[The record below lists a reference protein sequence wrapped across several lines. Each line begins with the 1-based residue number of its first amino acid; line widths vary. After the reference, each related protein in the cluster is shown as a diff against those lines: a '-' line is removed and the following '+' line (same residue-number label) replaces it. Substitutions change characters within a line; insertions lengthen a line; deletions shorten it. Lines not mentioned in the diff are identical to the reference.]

1 MGTLQLKDKK
11 MKKKNST
18 SIYIHCFLIL
28 VSITM
33 LVPFVWM
40 FLTSFKSITES
51 TQVSPFVIFP
61 SKWDPRAYTRV
72 VAYINFALLYKNTF
86 LMILFRIICA
96 IITASMAGYALG
108 RLKFK
113 GRNLVFGL
121 VLTQM
126 MVPSQIFIIPQYV
139 MISKIGMTNTIFAL
153 VYPGL
158 VTAFGTFLMRQ
169 NYMTLP
175 KDIEEAA
182 KLDGL
187 SIGKIFLLIMAPL
200 TKSSMIALSI
210 FTALFGYKD
219 LMWPL
224 IVNTRKESLVLSSA
238 LAKMQGQYTTN
249 YPELMAAS
257 FISCIP
263 MVVLYII
270 FQRKFIAGIATTGG
284 KL

>member
-1 MGTLQLKDKK
+1 
-11 MKKKNST
+11 MKKKIST
-18 SIYIHCFLIL
+18 KIYLHSFLIL
-28 VSITM
+28 VSIIM
-33 LVPFVWM
+33 FVPFFWM

-51 TQVSPFVIFP
+51 TQVSPFVILP
-61 SKWDPRAYTRV
+61 SKWDMGAYIRV
-72 VAYINFALLYKNTF
+72 MNYINFALLYKNTF

-96 IITASMAGYALG
+96 IVTASMAGYALG
-108 RLKFK
+108 RLNFK
-113 GRNLVFGL
+113 GRNLVFIL
-121 VLTQM
+121 VLSQM
-126 MVPSQIFIIPQYV
+126 MVPVQIFIIPQYV
-139 MISKIGMTNTIFAL
+139 MISKMGMTNTIFAL
-153 VYPGL
+153 VFPGL

-169 NYMTLP
+169 NYMMLP

-182 KLDGL
+182 KIDGL
-187 SIGKIFLLIMAPL
+187 SIGKIFLFIMAPL
-200 TKSSMIALSI
+200 TKSSLIALSI

-238 LAKMQGQYTTN
+238 LAKMQGQYVTN

-263 MVVLYII
+263 MIILYVI